1 MYNYRRCRTY
11 ELLQMGKDDLQQDEL
26 FQKPKEVNAA
36 ALKIQAAYGEIK
48 SISF

>member
-11 ELLQMGKDDLQQDEL
+11 ELLQMGEDDLQQDER

-36 ALKIQAAYGEIK
+36 AMKIQPTYGEIK
-48 SISF
+48 